1 MLQSGGG
8 GGKDAVIEL
17 TDANF
22 EKLVMGSKDLWLVE
36 FFAPWCGHCQRL
48 APEWAK
54 AAGEL
59 QGKVKLGVVDATV
72 HTVLGSRY
80 QVQGYP
86 TIKVFAAGAKDSNS
100 VSDYQGGRTASDIVQ
115 YALDKAADSIE
126 PPELH
131 QAVDTKVVT
140 ENCNDKP
147 LCVVS
152 FLPHI
157 LDSGAEGRNKY
168 LSVLK
173 ELGEKYKKSGWGYV
187 WSEAGAQP
195 KLEEAFEVGG
205 FGYPALVAVNTR
217 KKKFATLRGSFD
229 RQGIDEFLRAV
240 SVGRGSTTPLRGDS
254 LPELPKIEPWDG
266 KDGEVPQEE
275 DIDLSDVDMDEPD
288 AKKEEL

>member
-1 MLQSGGG
+1 M
-8 GGKDAVIEL
+8 
-17 TDANF
+17 N
-22 EKLVMGSKDLWLVE
+22 SKDLWLVE

-54 AAGEL
+54 AAQEL
-59 QGKVKLGVVDATV
+59 DGKVKLGAVDATV
-72 HTVLGSRY
+72 HTVIASRY

-86 TIKVFAAGAKDSNS
+86 TIKVFAAGLKDSRS
-100 VSDYQGGRTASDIVQ
+100 VEDYQGGRTASDIVQ

-126 PPELH
+126 PPEIL
-131 QAVDTKVVT
+131 QAIDTTVLT

-157 LDSGAEGRNKY
+157 LDSQAEGRNKY
-168 LSVLK
+168 LSLLK
-173 ELGEKYKKSGWGYV
+173 ELGEKYKKTRWGWL

-195 KLEEAFEVGG
+195 KLEQAFEVGG
-205 FGYPALVAVNTR
+205 FGYPALVAVNSR

-229 RQGIDEFLRAV
+229 RAGIDDFLRTV
-240 SVGRGSTTPLRGDS
+240 SVGRGSTASLRSDS
-254 LPELPKIEPWDG
+254 LPELAKIEAWDG

-275 DIDLSDVDMDEPD
+275 EYDFSDLDMDDEPEK
-288 AKKEEL
+288 KKEEL